1 MAKKPCTGKTTTGDA
16 CRAPA
21 VEGELCYFHADPNRA
36 RTLGRIGGS
45 KNRAQLP
52 EPPAAGSL
60 NVGNLRDIL
69 AETIYDVRAKRI
81 SPRIGGA
88 IAQLSNAAHRILQT
102 ADLEARL
109 ARLEQQLAEQ
119 ERRTL
124 VTDATKPHRQ
134 EEGQGE
140 TDAQPDDVHT
150 PGGGDEGDGND
161 GSGGE

>member
-1 MAKKPCTGKTTTGDA
+1 MAKKPCTGRTTTGEA

-21 VEGELCYFHADPNRA
+21 VQGDLCYFHADPNRA

-45 KNRAQLP
+45 KNRAPLP

-60 NVGNLRDIL
+60 NMGNLRDIL
-69 AETIYDVRAKRI
+69 AETIYDVRAKKI

-88 IAQLSNAAHRILQT
+88 LAQLCNAAHRILQT

-119 ERRTL
+119 QRRTL
-124 VTDATKPHRQ
+124 IADATKTKRQ

-140 TDAQPDDVHT
+140 TNAQPDNVPT
-150 PGGGDEGDGND
+150 PGDAGNGSD
-161 GSGGE
+161 GSEGE